1 MKSRQTIKHLYQML
15 CVILFFTVS
24 QSVSANSLPDCTNP
38 TGGYATGYC
47 SEQEFKVADKQLNIT
62 YRQLTNKLDKDQKE
76 ILVVAQKA
84 WLKVRDND
92 CEFEQYDNIGTTG
105 WVNNLFECKTRK
117 TNERTTLLKS
127 FAKDLAFEEN
137 YER

>member
-1 MKSRQTIKHLYQML
+1 ML
-15 CVILFFTVS
+15 CVILFFSVS
-24 QSVSANSLPDCTNP
+24 QSVSADSLPDCTNP

-76 ILVVAQKA
+76 ILVVAQRA

-92 CEFEQYDNIGTTG
+92 CEFEQYYNRGTTG
-105 WVNNLFECKTRK
+105 WVNDLFECKTRK
-117 TNERTTLLKS
+117 TNERIRQLES
-127 FAKDLAFEEN
+127 FAKDAAF
-137 YER
+137 